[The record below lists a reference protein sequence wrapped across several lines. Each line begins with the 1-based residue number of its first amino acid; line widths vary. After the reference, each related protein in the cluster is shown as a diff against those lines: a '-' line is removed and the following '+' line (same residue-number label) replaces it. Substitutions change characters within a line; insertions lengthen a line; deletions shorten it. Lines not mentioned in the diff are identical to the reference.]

1 MWYDVFI
8 LFSMFI
14 CRSCLWSE
22 FWRCTSHLEMSFNR
36 AFLLAAH
43 VAMVTAGN
51 LRGNETNQTNQILSA
66 SGYWD
71 GQCGPCPAYL
81 YPSQHCKNGGRP
93 QPGISGSRP
102 CPRNPAFCMA
112 KCVGATTPNK
122 PTGGNRPGKPNNPQK
137 PDTYVDGTCR
147 PCPAY
152 LYRHCGNGGKLVGAK
167 PCGWMNIYCEGI
179 CTNPEPTKPTEPSKP
194 FEPVVSEPGIKTLY
208 HETSPEAATKILA
221 SAFRPG
227 NSGWCG
233 SAIYF
238 YTKPVIPDTKLGP
251 DSQRGAIIQAE
262 VDLGSNI
269 QLDSK
274 CEGADEARG
283 KYDSV
288 SFDPGDGLE
297 YLVFSADR
305 IISMTRYSWF
315 PLEKI
320 LMCLPAMDRL
330 EKSMWP
336 QKPWRGI
343 TVSLIFHCP
352 GLCKCIR
359 TAQTQHRVV
368 IDDWQIKFALL
379 EIAHWRLPAIS
390 V

>member
-1 MWYDVFI
+1 
-8 LFSMFI
+8 
-14 CRSCLWSE
+14 
-22 FWRCTSHLEMSFNR
+22 MSFNR

-305 IISMTRYSWF
+305 IISMTRYS
-315 PLEKI
+315 
-320 LMCLPAMDRL
+320 
-330 EKSMWP
+330 
-336 QKPWRGI
+336 
-343 TVSLIFHCP
+343 
-352 GLCKCIR
+352 
-359 TAQTQHRVV
+359 
-368 IDDWQIKFALL
+368 
-379 EIAHWRLPAIS
+379 
-390 V
+390 